1 MSWLNEF
8 LLQYQNSKVPRLHL
22 ADGTTLSVQVGVG
35 IYYRSKRNAEGRVVF
50 THVEVPYLSTDAP
63 PSWETYQKT
72 FKHSLTGIYAFL
84 PIELVHYFIASH
96 GGIDQEK
103 TYGGAKWVLSYQ
115 GLPLTH

>member
-1 MSWLNEF
+1 MSWLNSF

-63 PSWETYQKT
+63 PGWGAYQKT
-72 FKHSLTGIYAFL
+72 FEQSLTSIYAFL

-103 TYGGAKWVLSYQ
+103 TLEDAKWAPPYQ
-115 GLPLTH
+115 GQRFKY